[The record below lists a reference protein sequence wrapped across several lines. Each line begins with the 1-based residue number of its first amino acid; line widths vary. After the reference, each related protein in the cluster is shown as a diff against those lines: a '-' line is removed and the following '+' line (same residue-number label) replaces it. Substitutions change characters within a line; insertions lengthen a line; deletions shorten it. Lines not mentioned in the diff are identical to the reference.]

1 MDRPSAK
8 VRGASCRLYSQIIT
22 CASYPDHRHPTPYSY
37 PRPRFLTGYS
47 LTGYSLGRFS
57 RVTDYSTDVSSHFRV
72 VSAYSIVFRIS
83 RRCQIRSHYRE
94 GGDRKSPVSESP
106 GQLAL
111 QGAPQVLRVCEMSAR
126 QAQQLPAIIPLADM
140 RPSMGTLDQVP
151 AGPVG
156 GQGSMMFQIRQHRHN
171 IRVYLRGR
179 EGDLRVRWA
188 LVESEARRSG
198 IERYLSD

>member
-1 MDRPSAK
+1 MERLVDCPSAK
-8 VRGASCRLYSQIIT
+8 VRCASCRPYSQVIT
-22 CASYPDHRHPTPYSY
+22 CHSYPDHRHPTPYSY
-37 PRPRFLTGYS
+37 PRPSYLTGSSLAGYS
-47 LTGYSLGRFS
+47 LDRLCRIA
-57 RVTDYSTDVSSHFRV
+57 DYSTDVSSHFRV

-94 GGDRKSPVSESP
+94 GGNRKSPVIHSP

-111 QGAPQVLRVCEMSAR
+111 QGAPQVLRVCEMSDRHAR
-126 QAQQLPAIIPLADM
+126 QLPAVIALSDM
-140 RPSMGTLDQVP
+140 RPSMGTLVQAP

-156 GQGSMMFQIRQHRHN
+156 EQRNMRCQIRQHRHN

-188 LVESEARRSG
+188 LVESEARR
-198 IERYLSD
+198 